1 MPKINDLPRTR
12 ARLRAVLAAC
22 LLLAGCDRGAAPV
35 PSNAPAQAGEL
46 AEAAPRYLRE
56 LIFVGVLADTPVVV
70 PFSFSGTAEDGEI
83 MRSARAWLAH
93 GTTWE
98 SFLDASWPSPAVGS
112 VWQILPHPELRV
124 IAGGTTEIEALAF
137 RRGERAL
144 RLHLGAP
151 ISEWNPGE
159 ELRYRAMD
167 GRLDLRGTTVRG
179 TVFELQRIER
189 PATQSARGDDDW
201 LFLTDGGSLRLL
213 LAEATGGEAAR
224 EETFAWTYLPDG
236 EAAWDG
242 VEIRWLEMLPFAP
255 ARRDIPI
262 RWRYRLPGP
271 GIEGEVWS
279 LGYDAQVGEERAG
292 RRAVEVRYTVEGW
305 VSVEGERRRVL
316 GMIRHLQD

>member
-1 MPKINDLPRTR
+1 MPRVDDPPCSA
-12 ARLRAVLAAC
+12 ARLRTLLAAC
-22 LLLAGCDRGAAPV
+22 LLLAGCDRAAAPV
-35 PSNAPAQAGEL
+35 ASDAPAQPGEPV
-46 AEAAPRYLRE
+46 EAAPRYLRE

-70 PFSFSGTAEDGEI
+70 PFSFSGTAGETEI
-83 MRSARAWLAH
+83 TRSARAWLAH

-124 IAGGTTEIEALAF
+124 IAGGSTEIEALAF

-144 RLHLGAP
+144 RLHLGEP

-179 TVFELQRIER
+179 TVFELQRVER
-189 PATQSARGDDDW
+189 PATRGAGGDDDW

-213 LAEATGGEAAR
+213 LAEATGSEAAR
-224 EETFAWTYLPDG
+224 EETFAWTYLPGG
-236 EAAWDG
+236 EAAWDA

-255 ARRDIPI
+255 ARRDIPV

-305 VSVEGERRRVL
+305 VTVEGDRRRVL
-316 GMIRHLQD
+316 GVIRHLQN